1 MMKIEEALSI
11 MQNYMT
17 ENYPKLMEN
26 IDKNPEMIKNQVISY
41 IEKAIKDKEI
51 KVKEYENNEEELA
64 KRLYNEMSG
73 FSVLDEFFNNKEI
86 EEINVLSWKDITIH
100 YNNGKRA
107 RSDKHFFNAEHCK
120 DIFKKLLEKN
130 GMTLNKSNPIQ
141 IGYLNYN
148 DINIRI
154 TVFGEGVFDEK
165 LGCGASIR
173 IVNPKKMTK
182 ENFIDNGLCN
192 DEILNFLVM
201 AYTFG
206 ISICLVGETGS
217 GKTTLMSYIMENVPY
232 HKRLITMEEN
242 TREYDLHKYDENGY
256 MINNVVHLITKES
269 EKESE
274 NITLQELIKTSLT
287 SDPNYMCVS
296 EMKGDE
302 SFQAIAAAN
311 TGHAMIT
318 TTHASSCADTYYRML
333 VLSKQSLKND
343 IDTKILLTMICRAFP
358 IVINIEYF
366 ADNVRRISEITECIG
381 INENEEVVLNTLYR
395 YNVEKNIKNDDG
407 SKSVVGSFEKVK
419 SPSNKI
425 KTIFSKKGATEDIIK
440 RYFKVKD

>member
-1 MMKIEEALSI
+1 MKLEEALSI

-17 ENYPKLMEN
+17 EKYPKLMEE
-26 IDKNPEMIKNQVISY
+26 IDKNPENVKNQVISY
-41 IEKAIKDKEI
+41 IEKTIKDKDI
-51 KVKEYENNEEELA
+51 KVKEYENNEEGLA
-64 KRLYNEMSG
+64 QRLYNEMSG
-73 FSVLDEFFNNKEI
+73 FSVLDEFFCNKEI

-100 YNNGKRA
+100 YNNGKRE
-107 RSDKHFFNAEHCK
+107 RSEKYFFNANHCI

-130 GMTLNKSNPIQ
+130 GMTLNKSKPIQ

-148 DINIRI
+148 DVNIRI

-173 IVNPKKMTK
+173 IINPKKMTK
-182 ENFIDNGLCN
+182 EDFINNGLCN
-192 DEILNFLVM
+192 DEILNFLTL
-201 AYTFG
+201 AYNYG

-232 HKRLITMEEN
+232 NKRLITMEEN
-242 TREYDLHKYDENGY
+242 TREYDLHKYDDNGY
-256 MINNVVHLITKES
+256 MINNVVHLITKKKK
-269 EKESE
+269 KESE

-343 IDTKILLTMICRAFP
+343 IDTKILLSMICRAFP
-358 IVINIEYF
+358 IVISIEYF
-366 ADNVRRISEITECIG
+366 ADNVRRISEITECLG
-381 INENEEVVLNTLYR
+381 INENEELILNTLYK
-395 YNVEKNIKNDDG
+395 YNVEKNVENDNG
-407 SKSVVGSFEKVK
+407 SISVIGNFEKVE

-425 KTIFSKKGATEDIIK
+425 KTIFYKKGATDKIIK
-440 RYFKVKD
+440 RFFKN

>member
-1 MMKIEEALSI
+1 MIYKLVEALSI
-11 MQNYMT
+11 IQNNMT
-17 ENYPKLMEN
+17 EKYSKLLEK
-26 IDKNPEMIKNQVISY
+26 IDENPEEIKNQIIAY
-41 IEKAIKDKEI
+41 IELTLKNKEI
-51 KVKEYENNEEELA
+51 KVKEYENNDEGLA
-64 KRLYNEMSG
+64 QRLYKEMAG
-73 FSVLDEFFNNKEI
+73 FSVLDDFFENKEI

-100 YNNGKRA
+100 YNNGKKE
-107 RSDKHFFNAEHCK
+107 RSDKYFFNANHCI
-120 DIFKKLLEKN
+120 DTFKKLLSKN
-130 GMTLNKSNPIQ
+130 GMTLNKSKPIQ

-154 TVFGEGVFDEK
+154 TVYGEGVFDER

-173 IVNPKKMTK
+173 IINPKKMKK
-182 ENFIDNGLCN
+182 EDFINNGLCN
-192 DEILNFLVM
+192 DEILNFLSLS
-201 AYTFG
+201 YNYG
-206 ISICLVGETGS
+206 ISMCLVGETGS
-217 GKTTLMSYIMENVPY
+217 GKTTLMSYIMENVPNN
-232 HKRLITMEEN
+232 KRLITMEEN
-242 TREYDLHKYDENGY
+242 TREYDLHKYDKNGY

-269 EKESE
+269 DKESE

-318 TTHASSCADTYYRML
+318 TTHASSCTDTYYRML

-343 IDTKILLTMICRAFP
+343 IDTKILLNMICRAFP

-366 ADNVRRISEITECIG
+366 ADNVRRISEITECLG

-395 YNVEKNIKNDDG
+395 YNVEKNKKNDDG
-407 SKSVVGSFEKVK
+407 TVSVIGNFERVK
-419 SPSNKI
+419 SPSDKL
-425 KTIFSKKGATEDIIK
+425 KRIFYKKGATENIIK
-440 RYFKVKD
+440 QFFKN